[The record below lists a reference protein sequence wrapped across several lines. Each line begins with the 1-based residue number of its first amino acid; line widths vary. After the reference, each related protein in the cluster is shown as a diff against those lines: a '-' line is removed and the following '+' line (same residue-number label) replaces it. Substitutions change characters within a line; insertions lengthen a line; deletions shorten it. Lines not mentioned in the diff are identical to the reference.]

1 MDCMSAHSN
10 PLTDR
15 SADEPSLAQI
25 VGRNVLMLR
34 EREKISKT
42 RFSAMLGIG
51 RPQLNRIEDG
61 TADIRL
67 SLVEDLAEALDTSS
81 EYLLTHHL

>member
-1 MDCMSAHSN
+1 
-10 PLTDR
+10 
-15 SADEPSLAQI
+15 
-25 VGRNVLMLR
+25 MLR

>member
-1 MDCMSAHSN
+1 MNCMSAHSN

-15 SADEPSLAQI
+15 CADGPSLAEI
-25 VGRNVLMLR
+25 IGRNVLVLR
-34 EREKISKT
+34 EREKINKT

-51 RPQLNRIEDG
+51 RPQLNRIENG

-67 SLVEDLAEALDTSS
+67 SLVEDLAEALDTTT
-81 EYLLTHHL
+81 EYLLTRHL

>member
-1 MDCMSAHSN
+1 MECTTAHSN
-10 PLTDR
+10 PITDR
-15 SADEPSLAQI
+15 SADGPTLAQI
-25 VGRNVLMLR
+25 VGRNVTELR

-42 RFSAMLGIG
+42 MFSAMLGIG

-67 SLVEDLAEALDTSS
+67 SLVEEIAEALDTTS
-81 EYLLTHHL
+81 EYLLTHRL

>member
-15 SADEPSLAQI
+15 SADGPSLAEI
-25 VGRNVLMLR
+25 IGRNVLVLR
-34 EREKISKT
+34 KREKINKT

-51 RPQLNRIEDG
+51 RPQLNRIENG

-67 SLVEDLAEALDTSS
+67 SLVEDLAEALDTTT
-81 EYLLTHHL
+81 EYLLTRHL